1 MRGKDP
7 TVAMVIMVFNHEI
20 IIGPQHR
27 LQNRGKDPAVGV
39 VIVVFSNIIA
49 RKEVI
54 IQNRLKLLF
63 SETFWS
69 VEGCDK
75 QDNTNAL
82 SRTQQVNDT
91 GGLPIITCV
100 KNSKALWSL

>member
-1 MRGKDP
+1 
-7 TVAMVIMVFNHEI
+7 MVFNHEI

-39 VIVVFSNIIA
+39 VIVVFSNVIA
-49 RKEVI
+49 RKEVMI
-54 IQNRLKLLF
+54 PNLEKLPF

-75 QDNTNAL
+75 EDNTNAFQGQSKPIMLESCRL
-82 SRTQQVNDT
+82 SLASRIARHCGHYKRSRQ
-91 GGLPIITCV
+91 
-100 KNSKALWSL
+100 

>member
-1 MRGKDP
+1 
-7 TVAMVIMVFNHEI
+7 MVIMVFNHEI

-27 LQNRGKDPAVGV
+27 LQNRGKDSAVGV
-39 VIVVFSNIIA
+39 VIVVFSNVIA

-54 IQNRLKLLF
+54 IQNLEKLSF

-75 QDNTNAL
+75 QDKT
-82 SRTQQVNDT
+82 RQYQC
-91 GGLPIITCV
+91 IIKDRASERHGRITDYH
-100 KNSKALWSL
+100 LREE

>member
-1 MRGKDP
+1 
-7 TVAMVIMVFNHEI
+7 MVFNHEI
-20 IIGPQHR
+20 IIGPQSR

-39 VIVVFSNIIA
+39 VIVVFSNVIA

-54 IQNRLKLLF
+54 IPNLGKLPF
-63 SETFWS
+63 SETFGRLRDVIS
-69 VEGCDK
+69 RTK

-82 SRTQQVNDT
+82 SRTQQANHA

-100 KNSKALWSL
+100 KNSKAVWSL

>member
-1 MRGKDP
+1 
-7 TVAMVIMVFNHEI
+7 MVIMVFNHEI

-39 VIVVFSNIIA
+39 VIVVFSNVIA

-54 IQNRLKLLF
+54 IQNLGKLPF

-75 QDNTNAL
+75 QDKT
-82 SRTQQVNDT
+82 RQYQCIIKDT
-91 GGLPIITCV
+91 A
-100 KNSKALWSL
+100 SE

>member
-20 IIGPQHR
+20 IIGPQPR

-39 VIVVFSNIIA
+39 VIVVFSNVIA

-54 IQNRLKLLF
+54 IPNRGKLSF

-69 VEGCDK
+69 VEGCDN
-75 QDNTNAL
+75 QDKT
-82 SRTQQVNDT
+82 RQYQC
-91 GGLPIITCV
+91 II
-100 KNSKALWSL
+100 KNITSERHGRIADYHLCQE

>member
-1 MRGKDP
+1 
-7 TVAMVIMVFNHEI
+7 MVIMVFNHEI

-39 VIVVFSNIIA
+39 VIVVFSNVIA

-54 IQNRLKLLF
+54 IQNLGKLPF

-75 QDNTNAL
+75 QDKT
-82 SRTQQVNDT
+82 RQYQCIIKDT
-91 GGLPIITCV
+91 ASERHGRVADYHLCQE
-100 KNSKALWSL
+100 